1 MPTIYIILAII
12 GGVCVGFG
20 LWQLIVTL
28 VENWR
33 KSQKFNAAQSYARQR
48 NKPLLVA
55 GGPWGNRRVRHVLN
69 RPAHGA
75 GDVCLDIDPNAMA
88 GHPCG
93 VVADVTHIPF
103 ADDSFGAA
111 FASHLLEHLSS
122 TADAQKALTELNRV
136 ADAVFI
142 VYPFRQSLGGWFT
155 RGHHL
160 WVWQKGNTT
169 YIKQRGK
176 LGAKKVAF
184 QVQVE

>member
-1 MPTIYIILAII
+1 MQTIHIILAII

-33 KSQKFNAAQSYARQR
+33 KSQKFKAAQSFARRR

-75 GDVCLDIDPNAMA
+75 GDVCLDIDPNAMT

-111 FASHLLEHLSS
+111 FASHLLEHLPS
-122 TADAQKALTELNRV
+122 TADAQEALAELNRV
-136 ADAVFI
+136 ADEVFI

-160 WVWQKGNTT
+160 WVWQKGNIT

-184 QVQVE
+184 HVPVE